1 MTKNWHRIGT
11 ILLFPRKSPYVKMD
25 MLKSVPKT
33 EKTKN
38 APYKEVHFY
47 VCRTERGSGKAMADV
62 RYKYNRKCQ
71 YWEKTKP

>member
-47 VCRTERGSGKAMADV
+47 VCRTERGSGGWHILDTLSTRFCFAI
-62 RYKYNRKCQ
+62 
-71 YWEKTKP
+71 